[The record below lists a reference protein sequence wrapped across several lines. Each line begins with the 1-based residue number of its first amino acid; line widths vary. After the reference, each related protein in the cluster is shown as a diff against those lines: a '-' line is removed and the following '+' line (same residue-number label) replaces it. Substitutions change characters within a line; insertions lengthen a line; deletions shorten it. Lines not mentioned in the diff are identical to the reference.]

1 MGKEFHG
8 EASNF
13 PGAPKNFDPENP
25 YADGVAMIQHREHI
39 VREKMIKV
47 ETAKVR
53 LPLSLDRP
61 PPPPSAR
68 PERNP
73 TSRSAIVAD
82 APLRALP
89 RPPQL
94 LRERV
99 QKCYQKEGVNHY
111 ENCKDE
117 VHAYLESIKNVGVH
131 RANAGPNDRS
141 IA

>member
-53 LPLSLDRP
+53 LPLSLNRP
-61 PPPPSAR
+61 PPPP
-68 PERNP
+68 P
-73 TSRSAIVAD
+73 
-82 APLRALP
+82 
-89 RPPQL
+89 
-94 LRERV
+94 RV
-99 QKCYQKEGVNHY
+99 QKETLRPAPRSSLTRPSAPSPAPLSSFAS
-111 ENCKDE
+111 EFRS
-117 VHAYLESIKNVGVH
+117 ATRR
-131 RANAGPNDRS
+131 RA
-141 IA
+141 

>member
-25 YADGVAMIQHREHI
+25 YADGVAMIQHREHV

-47 ETAKVR
+47 DGEGA
-53 LPLSLDRP
+53 P
-61 PPPPSAR
+61 PPLARSPSSSPPAR

-82 APLRALP
+82 AVSYTHLTLP
-89 RPPQL
+89 T
-94 LRERV
+94 
-99 QKCYQKEGVNHY
+99 K
-111 ENCKDE
+111 
-117 VHAYLESIKNVGVH
+117 A
-131 RANAGPNDRS
+131 
-141 IA
+141 